1 MCKLLYHFR
10 LFYSVAVLASLAG
23 CMKDSDADMAVFMSE
38 IEISGKVYDFDS
50 GAFSG
55 VENMM
60 VVLSSFETEDRLCE
74 YPISR
79 DTAYTDHA
87 GAFSIETVC
96 MSEGWKLRLTAKDN
110 MSDRP
115 GGSYHLTSAYDPI
128 LHVEFNRHT
137 FDPESGVYRMDSVSV
152 PVTRH

>member
-60 VVLSSFETEDRLCE
+60 VVLSSFESYFRLPE
-74 YPISR
+74 GMNIRYPEIR
-79 DTAYTDHA
+79 H
-87 GAFSIETVC
+87 I
-96 MSEGWKLRLTAKDN
+96 LT
-110 MSDRP
+110 M
-115 GGSYHLTSAYDPI
+115 
-128 LHVEFNRHT
+128 
-137 FDPESGVYRMDSVSV
+137 PESSVLKPYV
-152 PVTRH
+152 

>member
-10 LFYSVAVLASLAG
+10 LFCSVAVLASLAG
-23 CMKDSDADMAVFMSE
+23 CMKDSDADVGVFMSE
-38 IEISGKVYDFDS
+38 VEISGKVYDFDS

-96 MSEGWKLRLTAKDN
+96 MSEGWKLRLTAK
-110 MSDRP
+110 P
-115 GGSYHLTSAYDPI
+115 QKVHLTAKRRTAPHRRQDPAAETPRQI
-128 LHVEFNRHT
+128 TQL
-137 FDPESGVYRMDSVSV
+137 RM
-152 PVTRH
+152 TMKKRKKTEYG